1 MTKQRHN
8 GRDAT
13 ILSPIILLIIRSLV
27 WVAGAIKQSLPRY
40 PAFNPHQR

>member
-13 ILSPIILLIIRSLV
+13 ILSPIILLIIRSL

-40 PAFNPHQR
+40 PAFNQHQR